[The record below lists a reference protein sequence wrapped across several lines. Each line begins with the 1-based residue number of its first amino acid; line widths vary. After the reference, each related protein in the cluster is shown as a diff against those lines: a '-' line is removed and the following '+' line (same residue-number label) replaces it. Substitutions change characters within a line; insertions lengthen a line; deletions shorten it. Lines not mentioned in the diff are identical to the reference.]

1 MFSLHT
7 LKSPQLGM
15 SFFARKYK
23 ICYNEIMKN
32 GKHFFYGILLGIAN
46 AIPGVSGSTIAVVL
60 NIYDKILLA
69 LSRKNLK
76 ANGIFL
82 LFLAAGAG
90 VGIYLTSQLMVELL
104 YTQQGFLSFG
114 FAGIILGSIPAIYQ
128 RARYEKVKTRNLF
141 LGIMA
146 LGIMIS
152 VAILADSTMTNQ
164 TLAELPET
172 GPSLYLWLFGCSILA
187 MIAMILP
194 GISGSLVMLILGA
207 YTITMEAIATFQWNL
222 LLPLVLGVLTGGYIG
237 VKGIKRMLRNH
248 PQALYFVILGLVI
261 GSLAALYPGMEETIH
276 KPASY
281 LILIICALITFFF
294 GRTKKRD

>member
-1 MFSLHT
+1 
-7 LKSPQLGM
+7 
-15 SFFARKYK
+15 
-23 ICYNEIMKN
+23 MKN

-152 VAILADSTMTNQ
+152 VAILADSTMANQ

>member
-1 MFSLHT
+1 
-7 LKSPQLGM
+7 
-15 SFFARKYK
+15 
-23 ICYNEIMKN
+23 MKN

-261 GSLAALYPGMEETIH
+261 GSLAALYPGMEETVH

-294 GRTKKRD
+294 GRTKKKD

>member
-1 MFSLHT
+1 
-7 LKSPQLGM
+7 M

-32 GKHFFYGILLGIAN
+32 GKHFLYGILLGIAN

-82 LFLAAGAG
+82 LCLASGAG

-114 FAGIILGSIPAIYQ
+114 FAGIILGSIPAIYR

-141 LGIMA
+141 LGILA
-146 LGIMIS
+146 LATMIA
-152 VAILADSTMTNQ
+152 VAILADNTMTNQ
-164 TLAELPET
+164 TLAELPKTE
-172 GPSLYLWLFGCSILA
+172 PSLYFWLFGCSILA

-207 YTITMEAIATFQWNL
+207 YTITMEAIATFQWDL
-222 LLPLVLGVLTGGYIG
+222 LLPLALGILTGGYVG
-237 VKGIKRMLRNH
+237 VKLIKRMLRNH
-248 PQALYFVILGLVI
+248 PQALYFVILGLVM
-261 GSLAALYPGMEETIH
+261 GSLATLYPGMEGTIH

-281 LILIICALITFFF
+281 FILLFCGVITFFF
-294 GRTKKRD
+294 GRTKKRVENNPL